1 MQTFRYVTFHN
12 ADDYLRL
19 GWVPRSPGLRGTH
32 HGHWS
37 ILMEWIC
44 ACECAWSR
52 SGDRL
57 LQRD

>member
-19 GWVPRSPGLRGTH
+19 GWVPRFGLRGTH

-44 ACECAWSR
+44 ACECVEPR
-52 SGDRL
+52 R
-57 LQRD
+57 